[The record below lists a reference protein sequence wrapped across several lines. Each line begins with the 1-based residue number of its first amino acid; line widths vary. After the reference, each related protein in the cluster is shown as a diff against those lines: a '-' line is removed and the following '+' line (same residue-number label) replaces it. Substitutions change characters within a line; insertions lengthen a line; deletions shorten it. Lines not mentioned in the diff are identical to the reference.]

1 MGFKRQFMTTYGNL
15 FPPIYDYTDDIKRL
29 SNQIMDSLKTNVVAS
44 MNKMNFVVNPM
55 LKQQIDS
62 LKVQICEDFYVDL
75 QERFSGRLDNI
86 TDKLEKEVKLFND
99 VYQLYT
105 FAQSQT
111 VDSFVKLN
119 DRFEYETLWRY
130 PTASRLEDIIISQS
144 NSHVKIKLDS
154 FSNFE
159 QLSEDVGKEYTKYG
173 QMTGGNSE
181 QRTLRMEI
189 VGNLINDFYN
199 KGAVHITLNPSD
211 QNCMNCFNARLVKA
225 LIETDGDID
234 ADFLITH
241 LGPEMQTKIENGY
254 RKFETIK
261 NTPETHEL
269 VHDKVLEGLKDRS
282 PFAGFLI
289 ELKENYYWQ
298 CRDKSETEKEMC
310 KYELRKQ

>member
-1 MGFKRQFMTTYGNL
+1 MG
-15 FPPIYDYTDDIKRL
+15 
-29 SNQIMDSLKTNVVAS
+29 NQ
-44 MNKMNFVVNPM
+44 
-55 LKQQIDS
+55 
-62 LKVQICEDFYVDL
+62 
-75 QERFSGRLDNI
+75 
-86 TDKLEKEVKLFND
+86 VKLFND

-105 FAQSQT
+105 FIQSQT
-111 VDSFVKLN
+111 VESFVKLN

-130 PTASRLEDIIISQS
+130 PTASRLEDILTNPS
-144 NSHVKIKLDS
+144 NSKVRLKLES

-159 QLSEDVGKEYTKYG
+159 QLSEDVGKEYTKYV
-173 QMTGGNSE
+173 QLTGGESE
-181 QRTLRMEI
+181 EKTLRMDI
-189 VGNLINDFYN
+189 IGDFINDFYN
-199 KGAVHITLNPSD
+199 KGAIHITLDPSD

-225 LIETDGDID
+225 RIETVSDND
-234 ADFLITH
+234 ADFMITH

-261 NTPETHEL
+261 NTLETHEL
-269 VHDKVLEGLKDRS
+269 GHDKVLEGLKDRS